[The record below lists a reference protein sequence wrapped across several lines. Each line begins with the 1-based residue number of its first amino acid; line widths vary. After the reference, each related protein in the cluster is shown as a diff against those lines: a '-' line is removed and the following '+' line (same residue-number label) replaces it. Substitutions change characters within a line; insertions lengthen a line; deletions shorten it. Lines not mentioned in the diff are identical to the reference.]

1 MKNINMSET
10 IDLIEPVSQLGKR
23 RSLRSELFINNLFEE
38 KDLPSEHKSAKT
50 HREVKC
56 LNCP

>member
-1 MKNINMSET
+1 MSET

>member
-1 MKNINMSET
+1 MSET

-38 KDLPSEHKSAKT
+38 KTFHQSIKVRKHT
-50 HREVKC
+50 VK
-56 LNCP
+56 LSVLTIRK

>member
-1 MKNINMSET
+1 MSET

-38 KDLPSEHKSAKT
+38 KDLPSEHKVRKHT
-50 HREVKC
+50 VK
-56 LNCP
+56 LSVLTVRK